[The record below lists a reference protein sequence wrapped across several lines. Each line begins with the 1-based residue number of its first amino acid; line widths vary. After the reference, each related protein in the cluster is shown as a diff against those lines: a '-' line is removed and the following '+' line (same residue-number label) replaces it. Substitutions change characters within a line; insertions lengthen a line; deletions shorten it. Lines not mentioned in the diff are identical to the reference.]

1 MVQQAGWAVRE
12 CERNMRLTKF
22 KRIFETINV
31 GSLVLKNRILMPAM
45 HLNMA
50 DEGAMTNGLIDFYE
64 ERAKADPGP
73 GLMILGGCYTERRGM
88 GTPSM
93 VAIDDDRCLPGLKRF
108 TDRIHKHGQPVA
120 AQLYHSGRYA
130 FSFLSGEQ
138 PVSASAVPSNFNPE
152 VPHELTQEEII
163 EVELNFGKAAHR
175 AQQAGFDA
183 VELIVCGGYIVNQF
197 LSPLVNKRTDRYNGD
212 IDARMTFMREV
223 IAAIREAVGPDYP
236 FTCRLS
242 GSDFVEGSH
251 TLDDTKIVA
260 AEMERCGVDMIS
272 VTGGWHETRVPQ
284 ITMNVPRGAFVYLAE
299 GIRESVEKIPVAC
312 CNRINTPDLAEQIL
326 ADDRADIVGMARAFL
341 ADPKFLRKAYE
352 GRTEDI
358 RTCVACNQGCLDH
371 VFMLQPI
378 SCTVN
383 PRVNRERETELES
396 AAEKKKVLVAGGGPA
411 GMEAAWVAANRGH
424 AVTLCEEAAEVGGQ
438 GLLAAVPPGRE
449 EWGEMVRYLARQV
462 DRNGVKVMLG
472 TKVTPE
478 LVNELEPDVLV
489 LATGAR
495 QLIPGIEGID
505 GQNVVNAWDVLTGIS
520 ETGDTVVV
528 VGGGAVGIE
537 TATYLAEDGRNVTV
551 VEMLDRCGAD
561 IGPSSRW
568 VILKD
573 AASAGV
579 KMIKSCL
586 VSRIID
592 EGVVTESAG
601 EERVLAADTVVI
613 AVGSRPE
620 DELFKGLSDAGALEG
635 MEFHKA
641 GDCAK
646 PRKVYDAI
654 HEGFDIGRQ
663 I

>member
-1 MVQQAGWAVRE
+1 MEFEHIFSPIKVAGLE
-12 CERNMRLTKF
+12 
-22 KRIFETINV
+22 
-31 GSLVLKNRILMPAM
+31 LKNRILMPAM

-50 DEGAMTNGLIDFYE
+50 DEGAMTDGLIDFYE

-93 VAIDDDRCLPGLKRF
+93 VALDDDRYLPGLQRF
-108 TDRIHKHGQPVA
+108 TDRIHKHGQPVS

-138 PVSASAVPSNFNPE
+138 PVSCSPVPSKFNPE

-163 EVELNFGKAAHR
+163 EVELNYGKAARR
-175 AQQAGFDA
+175 AQQAGFDV

-223 IAAIREAVGPDYP
+223 IAAIREAVGGDYP
-236 FTCRLS
+236 VTCRLS

-284 ITMNVPRGAFVYLAE
+284 ITMNVLRGAFVYLAE

-341 ADPKFLRKAYE
+341 ADPNFLRKAYE
-352 GRTEDI
+352 GRAEDI

-396 AAEKKKVLVAGGGPA
+396 AARKKKVLVAGGGPA
-411 GMEAAWVAANRGH
+411 GMEAAWVAAHRGH
-424 AVTLCEEAAEVGGQ
+424 AVTLCEEAAELGGQ

-449 EWGEMVRYLARQV
+449 EWFEMVRYLARQV
-462 DRNGVKVMLG
+462 ERKGVKVMHD

-505 GQNVVNAWDVLTGIS
+505 GQKVVNAWDVLMDIA
-520 ETGDTVVV
+520 ETGHTVVV

-537 TATYLAEDGRNVTV
+537 TATYLAEGGRDVTV

-573 AASAGV
+573 AAGAGV
-579 KMIKSCL
+579 KIVKSCL

-620 DELFKGLSDAGALEG
+620 DALFKGLSDAGALEG
-635 MEFHKA
+635 MEFYKA
-641 GDCAK
+641 GDCAE

-654 HEGFDIGRQ
+654 HEGFDIGRR